1 MLNKPHY
8 KAMRI
13 IFAGLLVVLSFSQTP
28 AQKYGRPLIDS
39 LYIEVD
45 KVKDDTAKVRLLSAI
60 CYELRNINPREA
72 LKPGQKALDLARKI
86 NFEYGK
92 GLAQF
97 SLTYIYHILSRLP
110 ESIDH
115 ALKAQEVFEA
125 TGDKNYLCATYLMLA
140 YLYKDLDKS
149 ITRGYMQKATALLPY
164 LNSVLWKARNFGT
177 LGNNYRNLGQFDS
190 AEKYM
195 QIHLSLSEEYN
206 LKGEIMVVRNRFGY
220 LYMAQSK
227 LDTAFLLIKEGLEY
241 FRSIGSTRM
250 VAENSTTLGKIRL
263 KQSREP
269 GPMKKKYL
277 EEAEDF
283 GLEGLSTSCD
293 LGYLIQRYTA
303 SRLLSDVYT
312 AEGKDDMALSFLR
325 AAFNDYDSI
334 YGAQVV
340 SRASF
345 LSWKNE
351 EALRE
356 KQVELLQLRNRQQK
370 VIIFGA
376 AFGIIILFIVVLN
389 IINSRKRLRK
399 AYLIENR
406 QKERISRVLSELE
419 ATNQELEAFSY
430 SVSHDLRAPVRR
442 IESLCG
448 FLNED
453 YAGIIDD
460 SGKDILRH
468 ISDSTALMNKLI
480 EDLLKLSRITRQTVM
495 MAPCSISEI
504 AEKVF
509 SDLRL
514 TYPEHQVNCKVEPNI
529 IVQGDV
535 RLLQIAMQNLLDN
548 AWKYS
553 SLTEYPEITVGS
565 EERENKKFIF
575 IRDNGVGF
583 DMAHAANLFTPF
595 QRLHSEE
602 HFKGTGIG
610 LATVKRIIVKH
621 GGTISAQSEPGKGTT
636 FSFTLYNDPA
646 VLNVSGK

>member
-1 MLNKPHY
+1 MLNAKGIV
-8 KAMRI
+8 MRI
-13 IFAGLLVVLSFSQTP
+13 LIVGLLTLISFTITF
-28 AQKYGRPLIDS
+28 AQKSGRPLIDS
-39 LYIEVD
+39 LYQELN
-45 KVKDDTAKVRLLSAI
+45 KTKTDTVRVRLLSTI
-60 CYELRNINPREA
+60 CYELRNINPRDA
-72 LKPGQKALDLARKI
+72 QKPGQDALVLAEKI
-86 NFEYGK
+86 NFEYGQ

-115 ALKAQEVFEA
+115 ALKAQAIFEH

-140 YLYKDLDKS
+140 YLYKDLDKD
-149 ITRGYMQKATALLPY
+149 ITRDYMQKATALLPDVR
-164 LNSVLWKARNFGT
+164 SVLWKARNFGT

-195 QIHLSLSEEYN
+195 RIHLKIAEEN
-206 LKGEIMVVRNRFGY
+206 HLQGEIMVVKNRFGY

-227 LDTAFLLIKEGLEY
+227 LDTAFELIKSGLEY
-241 FRSIGSTRM
+241 FKSIGSTRM

-263 KQSREP
+263 KQSQEA
-269 GPMKKKYL
+269 GSFKQKYL
-277 EEAEDF
+277 AEAEAF
-283 GLEGLSTSCD
+283 ALEGLSASCD
-293 LGYLIQRYTA
+293 LGYIIQRYTA
-303 SRLLSDVYT
+303 CKLLSDIYT
-312 AEGKDDMALSFLR
+312 AKGKDDMALSFLK

-351 EALRE
+351 EALKE
-356 KQVELLQLRNRQQK
+356 KQVELLKLRNRQQL
-370 VIIFGA
+370 VIIFTA
-376 AFGIIILFIVVLN
+376 VFGIIILFIVVLN
-389 IINSRKRLRK
+389 IINSKKRLRK
-399 AYLIENR
+399 AYLVENR
-406 QKERISRVLSELE
+406 QKEKISRVLSELE

-448 FLNED
+448 FLSDD
-453 YAGIIDD
+453 YTDLIDD

-468 ISDSTALMNKLI
+468 ISDSTTLMNRLI
-480 EDLLKLSRITRQTVM
+480 EDLLKLSRITRQTLM
-495 MAPCSISEI
+495 MAPCNISEMSERI
-504 AEKVF
+504 F

-514 TYPEHQVNCKVEPNI
+514 TYPERLVNCRIEPNI

-553 SLTEYPEITVGS
+553 SRTEHPEIIVGS
-565 EERENKKFIF
+565 EERENNKFIF

-583 DMAHAANLFTPF
+583 DMALAGNLFTPF

-602 HFKGTGIG
+602 YFKGTGIG

-636 FSFTLYNDPA
+636 FSFTLYNETA
-646 VLNVSGK
+646 LFKSGSK